1 MGANRW
7 LQTFGQCHLSAAYS
21 PSAFEITILRTV
33 PSDQRNVAE
42 IAAIAEYGT
51 YASPEHYNLTPGGG
65 QRPTWDPLSTLREYG
80 HTNKPALLG
89 CTPEADPSL
98 PAGVFAATQHG
109 KSFLIFQRASNKTAK
124 IRTSFNRGSRSQQL
138 AAAVR
143 FIESLDK
150 PTGSKQSQLPYTSRG
165 KPRTAKQLTQTD
177 MRNFVYTSARKY
189 DHQSVHSI

>member
-80 HTNKPALLG
+80 HTNKPALLVSV
-89 CTPEADPSL
+89 SL
-98 PAGVFAATQHG
+98 MMAAGMG
-109 KSFLIFQRASNKTAK
+109 I
-124 IRTSFNRGSRSQQL
+124 GS
-138 AAAVR
+138 
-143 FIESLDK
+143 
-150 PTGSKQSQLPYTSRG
+150 
-165 KPRTAKQLTQTD
+165 LTQQEALATVSLQASLQWRRSWPWLKIVQQHVSHRD
-177 MRNFVYTSARKY
+177 STTFSKAERLP
-189 DHQSVHSI
+189 QS